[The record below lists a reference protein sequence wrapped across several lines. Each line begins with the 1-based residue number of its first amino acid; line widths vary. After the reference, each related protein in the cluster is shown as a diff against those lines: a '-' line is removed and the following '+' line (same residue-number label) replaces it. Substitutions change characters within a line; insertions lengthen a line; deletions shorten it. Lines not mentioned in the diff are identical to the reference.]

1 MLQNSFLFYKGH
13 SSHATFLESG
23 TIPNECSVKTVD
35 TDLEV
40 EMNTLPDFV
49 KDMTEEDR
57 KRWKKKSRKKRLQ
70 LRRKLQREASK
81 TSPECGTE
89 LHQNE
94 IEAELEISSP
104 KADSSLM
111 EEMEEVN

>member
-1 MLQNSFLFYKGH
+1 M
-13 SSHATFLESG
+13 ESG

-70 LRRKLQREASK
+70 LRSK

-111 EEMEEVN
+111 EEMEEVE